1 MNNCRSCG
9 AEFFD
14 KPLLTYDNSPESA
27 QNFID
32 DLSST
37 KDEPVKLEIYQCSK
51 CGLIQHNLKPV
62 SYYKKVI
69 RAVSFSQEMT
79 NFRLKQLDDWIN
91 KYSLINKSILEV
103 GSGRGEYLDL
113 FKKIGVKKIYGLE
126 FEAKNIEHIQSKENN
141 ATQGYLEHGLKNIKG
156 QPFDAFAIFSFMEHW
171 PNPKLG
177 IDTLIKFLKPN
188 AYGLIEVPNFD
199 MIKEKGLYT
208 EFTVDHIFYFDHKS
222 LSNFLTSNGF
232 EILSIKNIWND
243 YIISAE
249 VVRREPLD
257 IQVFDKKFIFIKK
270 SLNDYLDQLKTKKII
285 IWGAGHQALTV
296 ISLTSI
302 KNKIDYVVDS
312 AIFKQNKYTPESHL
326 LINDPNYML
335 KDKPEAIVVMAAG
348 FSDEII
354 RTIDI
359 KYPFIKNIAVLRE
372 DSLEIVK

>member
-1 MNNCRSCG
+1 M
-9 AEFFD
+9 
-14 KPLLTYDNSPESA
+14 
-27 QNFID
+27 
-32 DLSST
+32 DL
-37 KDEPVKLEIYQCSK
+37 KFYQ
-51 CGLIQHNLKPV
+51 L
-62 SYYKKVI
+62 
-69 RAVSFSQEMT
+69 
-79 NFRLKQLDDWIN
+79 
-91 KYSLINKSILEV
+91 
-103 GSGRGEYLDL
+103 
-113 FKKIGVKKIYGLE
+113 
-126 FEAKNIEHIQSKENN
+126 
-141 ATQGYLEHGLKNIKG
+141 
-156 QPFDAFAIFSFMEHW
+156 
-171 PNPKLG
+171 
-177 IDTLIKFLKPN
+177 
-188 AYGLIEVPNFD
+188 
-199 MIKEKGLYT
+199 
-208 EFTVDHIFYFDHKS
+208 
-222 LSNFLTSNGF
+222 
-232 EILSIKNIWND
+232 KNIWND

-296 ISLTSI
+296 ISLTNI

-354 RTIDI
+354 RIIDI